1 MIQSLLIK
9 LAMLAMTMG
18 VVFWIG
24 WHAPQ
29 ASQKDAVSEAHPPE
43 EATPAVSLKQEA
55 KQAQASPAS
64 AEPVV
69 APMQASVNAMIQPHV
84 NGLLDLNRAS
94 AEELESLPGIGSVLA
109 QRAIE
114 YRKASGGFHS
124 VDDLRQVKGIGAKKF
139 DRIRPLVS
147 VATPAKGKT
156 AKQAL

>member
-1 MIQSLLIK
+1 MMQSLAIK

-29 ASQKDAVSEAHPPE
+29 VSQKDAVSEAHPSDEDLPAESLKE
-43 EATPAVSLKQEA
+43 EAN
-55 KQAQASPAS
+55 QARSPVQ

-69 APMQASVNAMIQPHV
+69 APMQASVDGKVQPHV

-124 VDDLRQVKGIGAKKF
+124 VDELRQVKGIGAKKF
-139 DRIRPLVS
+139 DRIRPLVK
-147 VATPAKGKT
+147 VATLTKGKT